1 MLAVLIIICIVIVGA
16 IIYFSVR
23 FHNEKILRIQK
34 QYVQMHSTKLK
45 AIKDINSKYKFYNP
59 SNRDLRYEISLNS
72 KKAFD
77 NFDIESAIR
86 STFFKHCLPIKSL
99 MMRVTMDREQFALYK
114 KEISKVPSTDFK
126 ALPTIKYMNKSIF
139 EYLEKEYI
147 KNEIIKINTFASVTI
162 HWYYCSP
169 AGYNYYERERKFDYN
184 TIVKLYFNYFNEDLS
199 KIERDEKPENTASN
213 VEIELTKI
221 VYSIDEVIDL
231 YSKNGININ
240 ESFAL
245 SALIA
250 AGYLKV
256 KDSNYYVRSSIKN
269 FKDLILATADKDGL
283 ITYDNKLKDDEYD
296 KAINKLEK
304 GGRIIPIDNLHFLKV
319 SRDLDYRGIT
329 LSEISNFDNLLMKF
343 VKQEKFVSIKQ
354 IRDNIDCL
362 LTKIDFDEC
371 FLLTIV
377 KYCGFLYQVPGIDKL
392 FTTIKK
398 PERIMFLEWLLK
410 DEKSVDAYDL
420 VYDLKELYDVEYN
433 ISSILYDLSKS
444 DTDLYYNSEMEK
456 IYSNKEYFF
465 EEVEE
470 YL

>member
-1 MLAVLIIICIVIVGA
+1 MLVVLIIFCIVIVGA
-16 IIYFSVR
+16 IIYFSVH
-23 FHNEKILRIQK
+23 FHNEKILQIQK
-34 QYVQMHSTKLK
+34 QYVLMYSTKLK
-45 AIKDINSKYKFYNP
+45 AIRKINSKYKFYNP
-59 SNRDLRYEISLNS
+59 SNRDLRYGISLNS

-77 NFDIESAIR
+77 NFDVEATIR

-99 MMRVTMDREQFALYK
+99 MMRVTIDRKQFAFYK
-114 KEISKVPSTDFK
+114 KEISKVPSTNFK
-126 ALPTIKYMNKSIF
+126 ALPTIKYMTEPVF
-139 EYLEKEYI
+139 ENIEKEYI
-147 KNEIIKINTFASVTI
+147 ENEIIKIATDASITI

-184 TIVKLYFNYFNEDLS
+184 AIVKLYFNYFNEDLS
-199 KIERDEKPENTASN
+199 EIERYEKLENAASN
-213 VEIELTKI
+213 IEIKLTKT
-221 VYSIDEVIDL
+221 VYRTDEVIDL
-231 YSKNGININ
+231 HSKNEININ

-245 SALIA
+245 SALAA

-256 KDSNYYVRSSIKN
+256 KDSNYFVKSSIKN

-319 SRDLDYRGIT
+319 SRDLNYRGIT

-420 VYDLKELYDVEYN
+420 VYDLKELYEVEYN
-433 ISSILYDLSKS
+433 ISAILYDLSKS

-456 IYSNKEYFF
+456 IYSKKEYFF